1 MCFFQRTSFPT
12 AIAHIDCNAFFAS
25 VEEAY
30 NPSYRGKPLLVAGMG
45 ASCVI
50 TASYAA
56 RKYHISTGTPVWEA
70 RKICPEAIVVPADF
84 RKYLLYHQNFL
95 KIIGEFTPDIEAASI
110 DECYIDLKGLRRL
123 YRKPYAAICQDIQAA
138 IKSRLGIGVSIGLST
153 SKVLAKVASNYKKPN
168 GLTVV
173 SGKDIEKFLRLI
185 PIDKIK
191 GLGTNSRAL
200 LAKQGINTTM
210 EFVLAPP
217 DRIQKLLGKP
227 GVEMQ
232 LELRGF
238 SVRPVVTESALPKSL
253 ARTRSFTVTRDR
265 SAIYREL
272 LKNLAL
278 AFWHL
283 RKSKLK
289 TSHVTLMLRTRDY
302 KTYGEEIRLPEDL
315 NCEGAIVGAVKKAF
329 EKLYQPGWEY
339 RSSGIITT
347 SLRHEDNIPLKLFPN
362 ELETD
367 KQLSLFEKIDRINDK
382 YGALS
387 ISMAG
392 AVISPP
398 DPDRLEKLNLPF
410 LGRVT

>member
-30 NPSYRGKPLLVAGMG
+30 TPAYRGKPLLVAGMG

-50 TASYAA
+50 TANYAA
-56 RKYHISTGTPVWEA
+56 RKFNIGTGTPVWEA
-70 RKICPEAIVVPADF
+70 RKICPQAIIVPANF
-84 RKYLLYHQNFL
+84 RRYMLFHQNFL
-95 KIIGEFTPDIEAASI
+95 KIIAEFTPDIEAASI

-123 YRKPYAAICQDIQAA
+123 YRKSYAAICGDIQAA

-173 SGKDIEKFLRLI
+173 SGKDIEKFLRII
-185 PIDKIK
+185 PIEKIK

-200 LAKQGINTTM
+200 LAKQGIDTTM
-210 EFVLAPP
+210 KFVTAPP
-217 DRIQKLLGKP
+217 DQIKKLLGKP
-227 GVEMQ
+227 GLEMQ

-238 SVRPVVTESALPKSL
+238 SVRPVNTETPLPKSL
-253 ARTRSFTVTRDR
+253 ARTRSFTVTSDR
-265 SAIYREL
+265 QIIYQEL

-283 RKSKLK
+283 RKRKLK
-289 TSHVTLMLRTRDY
+289 TNLLTLMLRTRDY

-315 NCEGAIVGAVKKAF
+315 NCEGAIVGAVKQGF
-329 EKLYQPGWEY
+329 ERLYRSGWQY

-347 SLRHEDNIPLKLFPN
+347 GLRPEDMIPPKLFPN

-367 KQLSLFEKIDRINDK
+367 QQLSLFEKIDRINDK
-382 YGALS
+382 YGAETIALAGGKK
-387 ISMAG
+387 ISGGPAG
-392 AVISPP
+392 P
-398 DPDRLEKLNLPF
+398 EKLNLPF
-410 LGRVT
+410 LGTAH